1 MCYNR
6 VMQTQYVIQKLDA
19 DGLRLFI
26 TEASGEYG
34 EFTRSR
40 HAAKVFSNRKDAEQF
55 RKLNNLESFGIVEWN
70 GTDDKQEWARLYWEN
85 RG

>member
-1 MCYNR
+1 MT
-6 VMQTQYVIQKLDA
+6 TQYVIQKLDS
-19 DGLRLFI
+19 DGLRLFLSD
-26 TEASGEYG
+26 ANGEYG

-55 RKLNNLESFGIVEWN
+55 RKLNNLESFGIVEWD

>member
-6 VMQTQYVIQKLDA
+6 VMTTQYVIQKLDA

-40 HAAKVFSNRKDAEQF
+40 HGVKVFSNRKDAEQF
-55 RKLNNLESFGIVEWN
+55 RIVNGLDAFGIVEWD
-70 GTDDKQEWARLYWEN
+70 GTDDKQEWARLYWEH

>member
-1 MCYNR
+1 MT
-6 VMQTQYVIQKLDA
+6 TQYVIQKLDA

-26 TEASGEYG
+26 SNANGQYG
-34 EFTRSR
+34 EFVRSKY
-40 HAAKVFSNRKDAEQF
+40 AAKVFTDRKSAEQF
-55 RKLNNLESFGIVEWN
+55 RIINNLDSFGIVEWD